1 MPKLTFVS
9 KGAPIELELTG
20 ELVTI
25 GRADTNDVVLA
36 DLASSSRHAQV
47 RRAADGWYVEDR
59 GSRNHTFVNGCQV
72 ESHRLQDRDLIQI
85 GESELTFLG
94 DPEYSLLIDDEEIA
108 DALGSSV
115 LHARRVDEGAAQ
127 SLDLSRIV
135 QSLRD
140 NRRAAPKSSAEP
152 LDALVLA
159 EAKLLTL
166 QRVSEKLVRVTDPK
180 RLNEEILQIVLE
192 QTRADRGVLCLLND
206 QRQPVPIVAHGLQ
219 SGETVR
225 FSRSLLKRL
234 LDERCGLIV
243 SPDASSAGVYAT
255 LDQMGVVS
263 AMCVPLWTGEE
274 IIGALLLEST
284 RPEHVFSAEDLELMM
299 VVAHQASIGI
309 QRGRLT
315 ERVEE
320 EQRVRKYLSQFL
332 DHRVV
337 ERISQ
342 SGATDDAL
350 APREQQVT
358 ILFSDIVSFTKLSEG
373 LPPTDVAAFVR
384 QYLTV
389 MTDIVFK
396 HGGTIDKY
404 IGDAIMAL
412 FGAPVIGD
420 DDAAAAVQAALEMRR
435 ALPSIKP
442 PGASTTELRAR
453 FGINTGTVVVGTIG
467 SKRRAEYTAIGDAV
481 NVAAR
486 IQTFAR
492 PNEICIDEV
501 TRAKVE
507 TRFVMEEIGM
517 IDVKNRL
524 QPLAVFK
531 VLGERTFPTASPL
544 KSLV

>member
-1 MPKLTFVS
+1 MARLRFES
-9 KGAPIELELTG
+9 NGQAIERELQG
-20 ELVTI
+20 EVVTI
-25 GRADTNDVVLA
+25 GRADTNDIVLA
-36 DLASSSRHAQV
+36 DLASSSRHAQL
-47 RRAADGWYVEDR
+47 RHMPDGWYIEDR
-59 GSRNHTFVNGCQV
+59 GSRNHTFVNGYQV
-72 ESHRLQDRDLIQI
+72 QAHRLADRDLIQI
-85 GESELTFLG
+85 GASELLFLA
-94 DPEYSLLIDDEEIA
+94 DPEFGLLIDEEEIA

-115 LHARRVDEGAAQ
+115 VHTRRVDEDAAQ
-127 SLDLSRIV
+127 SLDLTRIV

-140 NRRAAPKSSAEP
+140 PRRPAPTATTPGAVDP
-152 LDALVLA
+152 LALA

-166 QRVSEKLVRVTDPK
+166 QRVSEKLVRATDA
-180 RLNEEILQIVLE
+180 RSLNEEILQIVLE
-192 QTRADRGVLCLLND
+192 QTRADRGVLCLLNE
-206 QRQPVPIVAHGLQ
+206 QGKPAPIVTHGLQ
-219 SGETVR
+219 PGESVRISRTV
-225 FSRSLLKRL
+225 LKRL
-234 LDERCGLIV
+234 LEERCGLLV
-243 SPDASSAGVYAT
+243 SPNDSAAGAYAS
-255 LDQMGVVS
+255 LDQMGVTS

-284 RPEHVFSAEDLELMM
+284 RPDHIFTPADLELLL

-320 EQRVRKYLSQFL
+320 EQRVRKFLAQFL

-342 SGATDDAL
+342 SGGTDDAL

-373 LPPTDVAAFVR
+373 LPPSEVAAFVR
-384 QYLTV
+384 QYLTA

-412 FGAPVIGD
+412 FGAPVTGE

-435 ALPSIKP
+435 TLPSIKP
-442 PGASTTELRAR
+442 PGSSKAELRAR
-453 FGINTGTVVVGTIG
+453 FGINTGTVVVGMIG

-481 NVAAR
+481 NVASR

-501 TRAKVE
+501 TKSKVE
-507 TRFVMEEIGM
+507 LRFVMEEIGM

-524 QPLAVFK
+524 QPLAVYK
-531 VLGERTFPTASPL
+531 VLGERTLPASPRAT
-544 KSLV
+544 V

>member
-9 KGAPIELELTG
+9 KGAPIALELTG

-25 GRADTNDVVLA
+25 GRADTNEVVLA

-94 DPEYSLLIDDEEIA
+94 DPEYGLLIDDEEIA

-140 NRRAAPKSSAEP
+140 NRRAAPKTTAEP

-166 QRVSEKLVRVTDPK
+166 QRVSEKLVRATDPK

-219 SGETVR
+219 PGETVR
-225 FSRSLLKRL
+225 FSRSVLKRL
-234 LDERCGLIV
+234 LDERCGLLI
-243 SPDASSAGVYAT
+243 SPDASSAGAYAT

-309 QRGRLT
+309 QRSRLT

-412 FGAPVIGD
+412 FGAPVIGE

-492 PNEICIDEV
+492 PNEICIDEL

-507 TRFVMEEIGM
+507 SRFVMEEIGM

-544 KSLV
+544 KSRD

>member
-1 MPKLTFVS
+1 VAKLTFEF
-9 KGAPIELELTG
+9 KGQPREVELAG
-20 ELVTI
+20 DVVTI
-25 GRADTNDVVLA
+25 GRADVNDIVLA
-36 DLASSSRHAQV
+36 DLASSSRHAQL
-47 RRAADGWYVEDR
+47 RRAEDGWYIEDR
-59 GSRNHTFVNGCQV
+59 GSRNHTFVNGIEVLSQ
-72 ESHRLQDRDLIQI
+72 RLDDQDVIQI
-85 GESELTFLG
+85 GESELTFIG
-94 DPEYSLLIDDEEIA
+94 DSQFKLLIDESEIA

-115 LHARRVDEGAAQ
+115 LHARRVDENAAQ

-135 QSLRD
+135 QSLREG
-140 NRRAAPKSSAEP
+140 RSSHPVVPGEP
-152 LDALVLA
+152 LDALALA
-159 EAKLLTL
+159 EAKLLVL
-166 QRVSEKLVRVTDPK
+166 QRVSEKLVRVSDAK
-180 RLNEEILQIVLE
+180 KLNEEILQLVLE
-192 QTRADRGVLCLLND
+192 QTRADRGALCLLNE
-206 QRQPVPIVAHGLQ
+206 QRQPVPIVTHGLAP
-219 SGETVR
+219 GEPVR
-225 FSRSLLKRL
+225 FSRSVLKRL
-234 LDERCGLIV
+234 LDERAGLLI
-243 SPDASSAGVYAT
+243 SPDTSSAGAYAT

-284 RPEHVFSAEDLELMM
+284 RPNHVFTAADLELLM

-309 QRGRLT
+309 QRSRLT
-315 ERVEE
+315 DRVEE
-320 EQRVRKYLSQFL
+320 EQRVRKFLSQFL

-373 LPPTDVAAFVR
+373 LPPTEVASFVR

-412 FGAPVIGD
+412 FGAPVVGE
-420 DDAAAAVQAALEMRR
+420 DDAAAAVNAALEMRR
-435 ALPSIKP
+435 TLPTIKP
-442 PGASTTELRAR
+442 PGKGQAELRAR

-492 PNEICIDEV
+492 PNEICIDEI
-501 TRAKVE
+501 TRGKTE
-507 TRFVMEEIGM
+507 IRFVTEEIGM

-524 QPLAVFK
+524 QPLAVYK
-531 VLGERTFPTASPL
+531 VLGERAFPTSNRASI
-544 KSLV
+544 